1 MHQLSIRERRADRAE
16 DGFTLIELVFTV
28 AIVGI
33 IVVALTGVVVSY
45 LRTTVTVET
54 RLTESHDVQ
63 FASAYWQR
71 DVASIGRRS
80 TTYDR
85 PSHSFPLQQSVE
97 SPDTGS
103 LVSCSLPSS
112 ANLVTLAWTE
122 YAPAS
127 PDTPTKITV
136 TYLRQG
142 ASPPYNLV
150 RVRCSGSHV
159 DSRVTVAKNL
169 SAIPTVV
176 CVRADGTSGADKCN
190 GSGANV
196 PVIVTMALTSH
207 DKDSRDASSTYSAT
221 LSGERRQT

>member
-1 MHQLSIRERRADRAE
+1 MPLSIRERRARRAD
-16 DGFTLIELVFTV
+16 DGFTLIELVITV

-33 IVVALTGVVVSY
+33 VVVALTGVVVSY
-45 LRTTVTVET
+45 LKTTVTVET

-85 PSHSFPLQQSVE
+85 TGHTFPLEQSVE
-97 SPDTGS
+97 SPDSGS
-103 LVSCSLPSS
+103 LASCPLPSA

-122 YAPAS
+122 YDPAA
-127 PDTPTKITV
+127 PDTPTQVTV
-136 TYLRQG
+136 TYLRRG
-142 ASPPYNLV
+142 ANAPYDLV
-150 RVRCSGSHV
+150 RVRCTGAHL
-159 DSRVTVAKNL
+159 DSQVTVANNL
-169 SAIPTVV
+169 SDPPVV
-176 CVRADGTSGADKCN
+176 ECVRADGSSGPDKCN

-196 PVIVTMALTSH
+196 PVIVTMKLTSH
-207 DKDSRDASSTYSAT
+207 DQDSRDATSTYSAT